1 MLFMNL
7 YLNLIWNSNQIW
19 NDLELLITVLLSL
32 QLPQHLFQLNS
43 PDSVQTVQQND
54 YDFFM
59 NLFSVWYFF
68 FVIFQG
74 NHRVQSKTYF
84 ARC

>member
-7 YLNLIWNSNQIW
+7 YLNLLWNSNQIW